1 MRIIVPEARL
11 LGGEIPSGVS
21 GKRALKILIQ
31 TTMLRKCRGAQGE
44 NTCSCASETCSL
56 VSDVFGLML
65 VHLSETLTCHEMWL
79 LCVILCLLV
88 SCYLLPALK
97 LSHHSTNAKELP
109 MPQCCNPNNQGEV
122 CHGRKVIGSLL
133 GQLEAGKA

>member
-1 MRIIVPEARL
+1 
-11 LGGEIPSGVS
+11 
-21 GKRALKILIQ
+21 
-31 TTMLRKCRGAQGE
+31 MLREKTPAVVLQRPVAWSQMF
-44 NTCSCASETCSL
+44 
-56 VSDVFGLML
+56 FGLML
-65 VHLSETLTCHEMWL
+65 VQLSETLTCHEMWL

-97 LSHHSTNAKELP
+97 LSHHSTNAKELA

-133 GQLEAGKA
+133 GQLEAGQTWQRPGTGCEGLVCDMWDGFTVW